1 MSSIEYNALLLK
13 ISRKLDELNI
23 RELVFLCREKL
34 RDDNQPNIQDVLSLF
49 KELEDQNYLGID
61 RLEHLKELLKAVR
74 EWALFKQVKKF
85 ETKRREYNELLDR
98 ICEVLDVDSV
108 DLARLIDI
116 CRFER
121 ERDIR
126 DVRTLLKELEGQDN
140 LGIGRLDILK
150 EILKATEEEGLLK
163 KVEEFEKRRDEEDEF
178 ERIRGKNYITIY
190 SSL

>member
-13 ISRKLDELNI
+13 ISRKLGELNI

-98 ICEVLDVDSV
+98 ICEVLDDSV
-108 DLARLIDI
+108 DLARLINI
-116 CRFER
+116 CRLER

-150 EILKATEEEGLLK
+150 EILKATEEEGLLQ

-178 ERIRGKNYITIY
+178 ERRRGKNYITIY

>member
-34 RDDNQPNIQDVLSLF
+34 RHDNQPNIQDVLSLF

>member
-140 LGIGRLDILK
+140 LGIGGLDILK

>member
-13 ISRKLDELNI
+13 ISRKLGELNI

-98 ICEVLDVDSV
+98 ICEVLDDDSV
-108 DLARLIDI
+108 DLARLINI
-116 CRFER
+116 CRLER

-150 EILKATEEEGLLK
+150 EILKATEEEGLLQ

-178 ERIRGKNYITIY
+178 EIIRGKN
-190 SSL
+190 